1 MTSDEIM
8 SPEQQERE
16 KNVDPRV
23 IELID
28 RDLKEGVS
36 TAEAHARQQIENPY
50 WPIGLCVAWMLGR
63 GQSEAVRLYA
73 RHRLGMEVRQVE
85 GWADARTKLLYAL
98 AGGQIEAWGVRPKD
112 GPRVM
117 IAPQEWIDLRI
128 QQRGSYD
135 EVRRADGSIAYRE
148 VKIAATMMHKEWP
161 AETPATTGARQKQ
174 EQESACLKA
183 VMELMR
189 AEPNEPIA
197 KETLRAKFVGVS
209 ERAFDKLYTLAV
221 RETGAAAWSKGGRRH
236 RNLT

>member
-1 MTSDEIM
+1 
-8 SPEQQERE
+8 
-16 KNVDPRV
+16 
-23 IELID
+23 
-28 RDLKEGVS
+28 
-36 TAEAHARQQIENPY
+36 
-50 WPIGLCVAWMLGR
+50 
-63 GQSEAVRLYA
+63 
-73 RHRLGMEVRQVE
+73 
-85 GWADARTKLLYAL
+85 
-98 AGGQIEAWGVRPKD
+98 
-112 GPRVM
+112 M

-209 ERAFDKLYTLAV
+209 ERAFDKLYTQAV